1 MKRTIALV
9 LLIAM
14 LTAVPAMASA
24 SKAKQ
29 VVSVAMEHLGAPYE
43 LKSDAPKSFNCFSF
57 VAYCVNKVVPG
68 RITTKSIEGDY
79 KKIKSIKSLKA
90 GDIICFKRSSKQK
103 GILGYHYGIYV
114 GKGYFIHAAN
124 KHDGVTISKLG
135 NYKRRFVGAVRVF

>member
-14 LTAVPAMASA
+14 VTTVPAMASK
-24 SKAKQ
+24 SQVKQ
-29 VVSVAMEHLGAPYE
+29 VISVAMGQLGAPYE

-68 RITTKSIEGDY
+68 KITTKSIGGEH
-79 KKIKSIKSLKA
+79 KRIKSIKSLKA
-90 GDIICFKRSSKQK
+90 GDIVCFKRSSKLK

-114 GKGYFIHAAN
+114 GNGYFIHAAN
-124 KHDGVTISKLG
+124 KHDGVIVSKI
-135 NYKRRFVGAVRVF
+135 NDYKKRYIGAVRVF